1 MAKLS
6 NITPGIAVVKERIKS
21 TDVLRVGINAMGL
34 VCVGTED
41 DRLKSDVVCALEP
54 AKGLFLNNPRAV
66 CEISVIDD
74 SFSSIYRLEKKFC
87 ITDALYIDPQQIA
100 AACSLPYTP
109 AQRILLTPKM
119 ILDLQAIMC
128 GQSNVNICEYLKFS
142 ANALSIPGTPIYGLT
157 VNKVFIKDRRSEYM
171 TRIPDE
177 QWSMS
182 DTYKDIVWK
191 SLVSIAFNYIQK
203 NPEAT
208 PDDICMMYIKTYG
221 SSWITKLVVFNSK
234 PADIELPKF
243 MTALASPSISSKQLV
258 NAYQLMLAILKG
270 RFCGINRMDRDDT
283 AEYIK
288 SMQKEIADKINSALG
303 DAEDINALQNDKHD
317 QSQHKEKHIDTEDKN
332 HDIESEETPDKKSDK
347 KSDAKSD
354 EKSDTKPNEKSDK
367 KSDSDEGKPHDK
379 HDDDKEE
386 ADGEEEGDYTA
397 DEE

>member
-41 DRLKSDVVCALEP
+41 ERLKSDVVCALEP

-128 GQSNVNICEYLKFS
+128 GQSNVNVCEYLKFS

-203 NPEAT
+203 NPDAT

-303 DAEDINALQNDKHD
+303 DAEDIDALQNDKPD
-317 QSQHKEKHIDTEDKN
+317 QDQHKEKPVDTEDKN
-332 HDIESEETPDKKSDK
+332 TDSGSEEKPDDESDK
-347 KSDAKSD
+347 KSDTKHDTKSD
-354 EKSDTKPNEKSDK
+354 VKSDK
-367 KSDSDEGKPHDK
+367 KSDSDEGKSHDK

-386 ADGEEEGDYTA
+386 ADGEEEGEYTE

>member
-203 NPEAT
+203 NPDAT

-243 MTALASPSISSKQLV
+243 MTALASSSISSKQLV

-317 QSQHKEKHIDTEDKN
+317 QDQHKEKRVDTEDKN
-332 HDIESEETPDKKSDK
+332 PDSGSEEKPGKEPDK
-347 KSDAKSD
+347 
-354 EKSDTKPNEKSDK
+354 EPDTKPDEKSDK
-367 KSDSDEGKPHDK
+367 KSDSTEEKSHDK
-379 HDDDKEE
+379 HDDDREE

>member
-41 DRLKSDVVCALEP
+41 ERLKSDVVCALEP

-203 NPEAT
+203 NPGAT

-243 MTALASPSISSKQLV
+243 MTALASSSISSKQLV

-288 SMQKEIADKINSALG
+288 SMQKDIADKINSALG
-303 DAEDINALQNDKHD
+303 DAEDINALQDDKHNQD
-317 QSQHKEKHIDTEDKN
+317 QHKEKRVDTEDKN
-332 HDIESEETPDKKSDK
+332 TDSGSEEKPGKESDK
-347 KSDAKSD
+347 KSDTKH
-354 EKSDTKPNEKSDK
+354 DTKHDVKSDK
-367 KSDSDEGKPHDK
+367 KSDSDEGKSHDK

-386 ADGEEEGDYTA
+386 ADGEEEGEYTE